1 MHKLSHKPPRWYMHI
16 PMIRARPHDPS
27 ATPCPPR
34 LPDWLVRLTYETPE
48 DAGFSAGVALVLVD
62 MAQQNPSLPQALWR
76 ARLAQRAAAHVVALS
91 GRREGEAALRD
102 ILCLLRPGEQP
113 GPAGEI
119 ALAWHCATARPLSEA
134 TLARALPDSRLPQ
147 IEFWRV
153 PAPGTQVAQAAYMI
167 EAVLNEAPR
176 DTLSALIL
184 ADATLAR
191 AAGWSHLVP
200 LLGSALHRRDLQL
213 RGQDLRLACSKALV
227 TSSGGALP
235 LLAALAR
242 RAAQLHAVAP
252 KLRSKHAAQA
262 VEMFLNRD
270 AIAPAALTTLMS
282 DRAARRLCDR
292 LVALGAA
299 RELTGRDSFRLY
311 GL

>member
-1 MHKLSHKPPRWYMHI
+1 MKRALNSDPASELWPR
-16 PMIRARPHDPS
+16 
-27 ATPCPPR
+27 R
-34 LPDWLVRLTYETPE
+34 LPGWLVRAPRETPE
-48 DAGFSAGVALVLVD
+48 EAGFSAGAALALVD

-76 ARLAQRAAAHVVALS
+76 ARLAQRAAAHSVALL
-91 GRREGEAALRD
+91 GRREGEATLRD

-119 ALAWHCATARPLSEA
+119 ALTWHCATTRPLSEA
-134 TLARALPDSRLPQ
+134 TLARALPESRVPQ
-147 IEFWRV
+147 IEFWRM
-153 PAPGTQVAQAAYMI
+153 PAPGTPVAQAAYMI

-200 LLGSALHRRDLQL
+200 LLGSALQRRDLQL

-235 LLAALAR
+235 LLATLAR
-242 RAAQLHAVAP
+242 RAAQLKAVAP
-252 KLRSKHAAQA
+252 RLRSKQAAAA
-262 VEMFLNRD
+262 VDMFLTRD
-270 AIAPAALTTLMS
+270 AIAPAALTELMS
-282 DRAARRLCDR
+282 DRAARRFCDR

-299 RELTGRDSFRLY
+299 RELTGRDTFRLY